1 MALSLLATEQELAG
15 VTTVAEARAFAGLS
29 DATWQ
34 ALSTRL
40 GGANS
45 LRLLAMQPI
54 STLQTAMQATR
65 LQPAQDG
72 QAPPPE
78 RELTSVECTQLALMF
93 RVALQKFALPDAN
106 PLAVAQAA
114 PAAAVAPPTTSS
126 TPLKKDI
133 SSDSES
139 SESSSESSGDKER
152 RELEELV
159 RLAGGEEV
167 ERMRC

>member
-15 VTTVAEARAFAGLS
+15 ITTVAEARTFAGLP

-40 GGANS
+40 GGVNS

-65 LQPAQDG
+65 VQPPAQDG

-114 PAAAVAPPTTSS
+114 PAAAGAPPTTPS
-126 TPLKKDI
+126 TPLTGKRKVKANTI
-133 SSDSES
+133 I
-139 SESSSESSGDKER
+139 
-152 RELEELV
+152 V
-159 RLAGGEEV
+159 
-167 ERMRC
+167 